1 MDRLKAAK
9 EQGKE
14 AMAAA
19 SAVSGVSLP
28 GGRSRQAEEE
38 TRLGRL
44 CACCP
49 ALTYKQR
56 LIGVATCL
64 ALGAMSA
71 GLRLPP
77 KQSRAGS
84 RG

>member
-1 MDRLKAAK
+1 MVDPDPSPPALGVAK
-9 EQGKE
+9 TKTAKKPPAGEPRVK
-14 AMAAA
+14 
-19 SAVSGVSLP
+19 
-28 GGRSRQAEEE
+28 AEEE